1 MRKKEKFILSLILMA
16 VGSVVNLFFTAT
28 LHGMLSGRIGTI
40 TLLPL
45 KQCVNGLFAER
56 QQMLLFL
63 SFEGFL
69 VLCCILFWLQDSR
82 PYQSPLIR
90 VAGEIC
96 TPAPVGQYQHGS
108 SRWLRPDE
116 RETVLDRKSVV

>member
-45 KQCVNGLFAER
+45 KIGRAHV
-56 QQMLLFL
+56 
-63 SFEGFL
+63 
-69 VLCCILFWLQDSR
+69 
-82 PYQSPLIR
+82 
-90 VAGEIC
+90 
-96 TPAPVGQYQHGS
+96 
-108 SRWLRPDE
+108 
-116 RETVLDRKSVV
+116 